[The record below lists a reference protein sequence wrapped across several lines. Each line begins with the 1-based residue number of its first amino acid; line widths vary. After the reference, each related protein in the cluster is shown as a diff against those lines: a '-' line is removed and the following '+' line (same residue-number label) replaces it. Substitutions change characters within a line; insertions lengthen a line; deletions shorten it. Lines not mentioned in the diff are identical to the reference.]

1 MTSSALG
8 LEELGDV
15 DKIWHLRQA
24 TLFSGLSLHDLD
36 GVAAICSDHVH
47 AKGDVIFYQDD
58 VADSLYILNRGS
70 VRVSL
75 INDNGRER
83 IINLLRTGDI
93 FGEDLFGLRRQRQV
107 QATAHEECWTSKI
120 TRENFRRLLI
130 QKPRLTLN
138 LVEILTHK
146 LTEARQDIGDRS
158 FLDSENR
165 VVETLLK
172 LSRSHGKP
180 TVCEKKMTKLK
191 IPLSHVQLARM
202 IGGNRP
208 HISKIMS
215 KFKKRGW
222 VLYHGRKLLINADAL
237 ANLSKAG

>member
-1 MTSSALG
+1 MNSSALG
-8 LEELGDV
+8 WEALGDV
-15 DKIWHLRQA
+15 DKVWHLRQA
-24 TLFSGLSLHDLD
+24 TLLSGLSRRDLD
-36 GVAAICSDHVH
+36 TVVAICSDHVH
-47 AKGDVIFYQDD
+47 AKGEVIFYQNDP
-58 VADSLYILNRGS
+58 ADGLYILNRGS

-75 INDNGRER
+75 MNDQGRER
-83 IINLLRTGDI
+83 IINVLRPGDI
-93 FGEDLFGLRRQRQV
+93 IGEDLLGPGSHRQV

-120 TRENFRRLLI
+120 TGENFRRLLVE
-130 QKPRLTLN
+130 KPRLAFN
-138 LVEILTHK
+138 LIGILTHK
-146 LTEARQDIGDRS
+146 LTDARQDIGNRS
-158 FLDSENR
+158 FLDTENR

-180 TVCEKKMTKLK
+180 TVCEEKMTKLK

-222 VLYHGRKLLINADAL
+222 ILYHGRKLLINAEVL